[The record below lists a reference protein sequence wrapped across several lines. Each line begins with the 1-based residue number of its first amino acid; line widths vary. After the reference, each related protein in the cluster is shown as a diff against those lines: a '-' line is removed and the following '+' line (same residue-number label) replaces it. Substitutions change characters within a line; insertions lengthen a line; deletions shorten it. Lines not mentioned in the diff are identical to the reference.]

1 MRGSFFIPGACM
13 FCFAYPSSKN
23 TIQAHLPIKS
33 KPMKLRYKIIM
44 FAITPLLLSFAGIA
58 VAVFYQATFLAKQQ
72 RNTVEQ
78 AYLAS
83 KEAEL
88 KHYVTL
94 GKAAIAH
101 LYYADKQ
108 DLAKQLEAQKIL
120 ATLDYGNDGYFYIY
134 DMSGKNLMHPRRPD
148 LVGKNLWEMTDPDGN
163 FTIQRL
169 INRAKEGGGVVRYLW
184 EKPSTQKVVLKLG
197 YVIPLERWG
206 WMLGTGIYLDD
217 VDTAL
222 NKIDIQVARNI
233 QSTMLWIAGI
243 AITSAL
249 LIALSGLALNISE
262 SRLAEAK
269 LKVLAQSVVRS
280 QEDERARL
288 SRDLHDGLS
297 QLLVSI
303 KLQIESGI
311 AKLSLQLHTSDPAHR
326 SFTRATNQLNDALSE
341 VRRISHDLRPALLDD
356 LGLAAAF
363 EHLANEFE
371 NASGLPVRFEST
383 GDFSTLSA
391 VSNTTLFRVAQE
403 ALTNIHKHAKK
414 VSHVDM
420 RLSNESSS
428 ITLVI
433 ADNGNG
439 FDVAGIANHPK
450 RGIGLSNMR
459 ERLATVN
466 GQLELQSSINGT
478 QVIARIPY
486 GELL

>member
-1 MRGSFFIPGACM
+1 
-13 FCFAYPSSKN
+13 
-23 TIQAHLPIKS
+23 
-33 KPMKLRYKIIM
+33 MKLRYKIIM

-58 VAVFYQATFLAKQQ
+58 IAVFYQATFLAKQQ

-101 LYYADKQ
+101 LYNAEHQ
-108 DLAKQLEAQKIL
+108 DLSKQLEAQRIL
-120 ATLDYGNDGYFYIY
+120 ATLDYGNDGYFFIY
-134 DMSGKNLMHPRRPD
+134 DMQGKTLMHPRRPD
-148 LVGKNLWEMTDPDGN
+148 LVGKNLWNMVDPEGN
-163 FTIQRL
+163 FTIQNL
-169 INRAKEGGGVVRYLW
+169 INKTKEGGGVMRYLW
-184 EKPSTQKVVLKLG
+184 EKPSSQKVVLKLG

-217 VDTAL
+217 VDSAL
-222 NKIDIQVARNI
+222 NKIDVQVARNI
-233 QSTMLWIAGI
+233 QSTMLWITGI

-303 KLQIESGI
+303 KLQIESGL
-311 AKLSLQLHTSDPAHR
+311 AKLGQPFQVPDSARL
-326 SFTRATNQLNDALSE
+326 SFTRATVQLNDALSE

-363 EHLANEFE
+363 KHLASEVE
-371 NASGLPVRFEST
+371 NASGLPIQFNSE
-383 GDFSTLSA
+383 GDFSTLSEA
-391 VSNTTLFRVAQE
+391 SNTTLFRVAQE
-403 ALTNIHKHAKK
+403 ALTNIHKHAKD
-414 VSHVDM
+414 VTQVHM
-420 RLSNESSS
+420 RLTSDGYS
-428 ITLVI
+428 ITLVV
-433 ADNGNG
+433 ADNGAG

-466 GQLELQSSINGT
+466 GQLELQSSENGT
-478 QVIARIPY
+478 RVIAHIPY
-486 GELL
+486 GELS

>member
-1 MRGSFFIPGACM
+1 
-13 FCFAYPSSKN
+13 
-23 TIQAHLPIKS
+23 
-33 KPMKLRYKIIM
+33 MKLRYKIIM

-58 VAVFYQATFLAKQQ
+58 VAVFYQATFLAKLQ
-72 RNTVEQ
+72 RTTVEQ

-94 GKAAIAH
+94 GTAAIAH
-101 LYYADKQ
+101 LYNAEQQ
-108 DLAKQLEAQKIL
+108 DIAKQLEAQKIL
-120 ATLDYGNDGYFYIY
+120 ATLDYGNDGYFFIY
-134 DMSGKNLMHPRRPD
+134 DMHGKNLMHPRRPD
-148 LVGKNLWEMTDPDGN
+148 LVGRDLWNMVDPEGN
-163 FTIQRL
+163 FTIQSL
-169 INRAKEGGGVVRYLW
+169 INKAKEGGGVIRYLW
-184 EKPSTQKVVLKLG
+184 EKPSSQKVVLKLG

-217 VDTAL
+217 VDSAL

-233 QSTMLWIAGI
+233 RNTMLWITGI

-303 KLQIESGI
+303 KLQIESGM
-311 AKLSLQLHTSDPAHR
+311 AKLGQQWQVSDSAR
-326 SFTRATNQLNDALSE
+326 LSFTRATNQLNDALSE

-363 EHLANEFE
+363 KHLSGEFE
-371 NASGLPVRFEST
+371 SDSGLPIQFESD
-383 GDFSTLSA
+383 GDFSMLSE

-414 VSHVDM
+414 VTQVHM
-420 RLSNESSS
+420 RLTNDEHLV
-428 ITLVI
+428 TLII
-433 ADNGNG
+433 ADNGTG
-439 FDVAGIANHPK
+439 FDVAGIAKHPK

-466 GQLELQSSINGT
+466 GQLELQSNANGT

-486 GELL
+486 GEIS